1 MNVGLTV
8 PAEVEHE
15 LALVEEAVLGEVQGP
30 EEETLLKS
38 IYFFAFSIVTSKFL
52 KNSYIESLTIEE
64 AK

>member
-1 MNVGLTV
+1 MDRQRYVNVGLTV

-38 IYFFAFSIVTSKFL
+38 IYFFDFSIVTSKF
-52 KNSYIESLTIEE
+52 
-64 AK
+64 